1 MSNLTNCRI
10 KLNSD
15 GGLIF
20 LNKVQPSLKPVFL
33 SERGID
39 GYSDHRKL
47 KIMTSCDEAVS
58 AHILS
63 CHITVI
69 MAKISALLTGSG

>member
-1 MSNLTNCRI
+1 MSNLTNSRI

-39 GYSDHRKL
+39 GYRHQRKL
-47 KIMTSCDEAVS
+47 KIMTSCDEDEWS
-58 AHILS
+58 QLLEHILCLVTS
-63 CHITVI
+63 
-69 MAKISALLTGSG
+69 L

>member
-15 GGLIF
+15 GVLIL

-39 GYSDHRKL
+39 GYRDQRKL
-47 KIMTSCDEAVS
+47 KIMTSCDEDEWSQLLV
-58 AHILS
+58 HILCPVTS
-63 CHITVI
+63 
-69 MAKISALLTGSG
+69 L